1 MTSEKKEKVKKELK
15 NEENSKKLTKKRG
28 DTKKMY
34 KLILQ
39 KDKTKEAIDK
49 INSDSLE
56 EATLFFMARKQMNE
70 ETFNKLYEVIKDG
83 K

>member
-1 MTSEKKEKVKKELK
+1 
-15 NEENSKKLTKKRG
+15 
-28 DTKKMY
+28 MY